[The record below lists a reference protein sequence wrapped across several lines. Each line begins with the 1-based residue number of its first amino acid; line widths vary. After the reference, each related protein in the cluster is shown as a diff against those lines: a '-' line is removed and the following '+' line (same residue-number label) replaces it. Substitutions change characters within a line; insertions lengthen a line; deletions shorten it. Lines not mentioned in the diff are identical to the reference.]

1 MLFPP
6 FWNDLPTSLNNTS
19 NVSVLLLPKGVPVA
33 QRGNWILW
41 NWSYTWFWALY
52 GFWKLNPD
60 PLEEPKVLFTDDLL
74 LQPHIYLFL
83 GASIFLEFIVR
94 PDWLAS
100 ELQESNH
107 LYLLM
112 LELHVFVPMPGFYVG
127 SGNWTQTF
135 TFAWWLLYWL
145 DHLSS
150 SYIQSPPQFWRSL
163 YRLYGSQTPCPG
175 YIVLRPHSRWPDA
188 MTPFLWV
195 SLTHESVT
203 WKLIALCWCRDL
215 SCLEEKGFD
224 SHVATR

>member
-74 LQPHIYLFL
+74 LQPHIYLFF

-150 SYIQSPPQFWRSL
+150 SYIQSPPNSGGLFTDYMGPRPLAQGTL
-163 YRLYGSQTPCPG
+163 YWDPTP
-175 YIVLRPHSRWPDA
+175 D
-188 MTPFLWV
+188 
-195 SLTHESVT
+195 
-203 WKLIALCWCRDL
+203 DL
-215 SCLEEKGFD
+215 MPWLLFFG
-224 SHVATR
+224 